1 MHILLI
7 HQAFAALN
15 EPGGT
20 RHHEFARFL
29 AERGHQISIIASPV
43 SYLTGKN
50 TINKQVETEMEGKI
64 SIYRAYTYPALH
76 KSFAH
81 RLYSYFSFMI
91 SSFFISMR
99 IKNVDIVWGTS
110 PPIFQSF
117 TAWLVSKLK
126 RVPFLLEIRDLWPAF
141 AIAVGVLKNKVLI
154 NLSLWLERFLYR
166 YADKIIVNSPGYLEH
181 VRLKGGQNI
190 TLVPNGSD
198 AAAFP
203 PANTIQIRKK
213 LGWTDKFILLY
224 AGAHGMSNDLPA
236 ILQAAKTIEDN
247 KKISIVFIGDG
258 KEKDNLIA
266 LAKSLKL
273 SNVEFL
279 NPVPKNKIFEY
290 LQSSEVC
297 IAILKPIE
305 LYKTTYPNKV
315 FDYMA
320 AGKPIILAIDGVIR
334 EVVESADCGLFCEP
348 GNPQAIANAILEM
361 YNNRKDLEKIGK
373 RGKVY
378 LEQNFDR
385 IMIADKFT
393 DMIEIITRSNG

>member
-29 AERGHQISIIASPV
+29 ADQGHQVSIIASPV
-43 SYLTGKN
+43 SYLTGKSS
-50 TINKQVETEMEGKI
+50 INKQVETEMEGRI

-81 RLYSYFSFMI
+81 RLYSYISFMI
-91 SSFFISMR
+91 SSFFISMK

-126 RVPFLLEIRDLWPAF
+126 QVPFLLEIRDLWPAF

-154 NLSLWLERFLYR
+154 SLSLCLERFLYNR
-166 YADKIIVNSPGYLEH
+166 ADKIIVNSPGYLEH
-181 VRLKGGQNI
+181 VQLKGGRSV
-190 TLVPNGSD
+190 TLIPNGSD
-198 AAAFP
+198 AAAFS
-203 PANTIQIRKK
+203 PANTIQIRKE

-224 AGAHGMSNDLPA
+224 AGAHGMSNDLPT
-236 ILQAAKTIEDN
+236 ILQAAKMIEDN
-247 KKISIVFIGDG
+247 EKISIVFIGDG
-258 KEKDNLIA
+258 KEKNNLIT

-290 LQSSEVC
+290 LQSSDVC

-334 EVVESADCGLFCEP
+334 EVVESANCGLFCEP
-348 GNPQAIANAILEM
+348 GNPHAIANAILEM
-361 YNNRKDLEKIGK
+361 YHNRKELEKIGE

-378 LEQNFDR
+378 LEQNFNR
-385 IMIADKFT
+385 AMIAKDFA
-393 DMIEIITRSNG
+393 DMIEEMVRSNG

>member
-29 AERGHQISIIASPV
+29 AERGHQVSIIASPV

-76 KSFAH
+76 KSFVH

-91 SSFFISMR
+91 SSFFISMK

-126 RVPFLLEIRDLWPAF
+126 QVPFLLEIRDLWPAF
-141 AIAVGVLKNKVLI
+141 AIAVGVLKNKILI
-154 NLSLWLERFLYR
+154 SLSLWLERFLYHH
-166 YADKIIVNSPGYLEH
+166 ADKIIVNSPGYLEH
-181 VRLKGGQNI
+181 VRLKGGQSV
-190 TLVPNGSD
+190 TLIPNGSD
-198 AAAFP
+198 AAAFS

-213 LGWTDKFILLY
+213 LGWADKFILLY
-224 AGAHGMSNDLPA
+224 AGAHGMSNDLPT
-236 ILQAAKTIEDN
+236 ILQAAKMIEDN
-247 KKISIVFIGDG
+247 EKISIVFIGDG
-258 KEKDNLIA
+258 KEKNNLIT
-266 LAKSLKL
+266 LAESLKL
-273 SNVEFL
+273 SNVDFL

-290 LQSSEVC
+290 LQSSDVC

-334 EVVESADCGLFCEP
+334 EVVESANCGLFCEP
-348 GNPQAIANAILEM
+348 GNPHAIANAILEM
-361 YNNRKDLEKIGK
+361 CHNRKELEIIGE

-378 LEQNFDR
+378 LEHNFDR
-385 IMIADKFT
+385 IMIAEKFT
-393 DMIEIITRSNG
+393 DMIEKIVGSNG